1 MTTLVRIWRYEGE
14 MKEKRLLSSVDP
26 RDEVPGAE
34 LVAAIESQD
43 PPSIYLCAPEMLELL
58 RLASWPVCRRT
69 GYEDC
74 GLCDTCRARAL
85 IAKIEEV

>member
-1 MTTLVRIWRYEGE
+1 MSICHRCGMRAGSSDECADCTTFYREVLAQCR
-14 MKEKRLLSSVDP
+14 
-26 RDEVPGAE
+26 RDERLREA
-34 LVAAIESQD
+34 
-43 PPSIYLCAPEMLELL
+43 APEMLEML

>member
-1 MTTLVRIWRYEGE
+1 MSKHTREPWKLKNGKIFAAGKWIAEILMVGFRSVGDKLEAEANG
-14 MKEKRLLSSVDP
+14 RLI
-26 RDEVPGAE
+26 
-34 LVAAIESQD
+34 VA
-43 PPSIYLCAPEMLELL
+43 APEMLEML